1 MKRSVKYIVGVT
13 AVVLL
18 VVAGLFLPV
27 QLAAGSDQK
36 ILGQVKS
43 QPLDQAELSDYV
55 NVSMVDKVSLLG
67 QAKGTSLVPLKT
79 GSNYDQDTVKV
90 KFFEE
95 LGKLYELKFFPLPVT
110 GEYKSFNPGV
120 TLYIQNDAPAIS
132 MILWEISFRAEG
144 ITATFFMDDQTG
156 KILSFDMRAAAYGDC
171 VYTQEM
177 AAVWAAYL
185 GTEVKNIGKT
195 EEALKT
201 ETVKTETAAGQEAA
215 KAGELQQDIYFF
227 ELTSGTRSIGGQF
240 YSLIQATGSNRW
252 VLHYPRANYEYAAGS
267 KNVAIR

>member
-1 MKRSVKYIVGVT
+1 MKKSVKYIVGVT
-13 AVVLL
+13 AVAFL

-36 ILGQVKS
+36 ILGQVQS

-95 LGKLYELKFFPLPVT
+95 LERLYELGFFPLPVT

-120 TLYIQNDAPAIS
+120 TLYIQNDAPSIS
-132 MILWEISFRAEG
+132 MILWEINFRVEG
-144 ITATFFMDDQTG
+144 LTATFFMDDQTG
-156 KILSFDMRAAAYGDC
+156 KILSFDMRAGTYNDC
-171 VYTQEM
+171 IYTQDM
-177 AAVWAAYL
+177 AEAWAVYL
-185 GTEVKNIGKT
+185 GTEVKNIGKAP
-195 EEALKT
+195 EGLEAEK
-201 ETVKTETAAGQEAA
+201 QEGIR
-215 KAGELQQDIYFF
+215 KIDQQDIYTF
-227 ELTSGTRSIGGQF
+227 ELSSGPRSIGGQF

-252 VLHYPRANYEYAAGS
+252 VLNYPRANYEYAAAFNDVKIS
-267 KNVAIR
+267 